1 MKKLR
6 NEQKG
11 IIFIILILVIILVM
25 SLFFAYSL
33 KTNKVTEALEHDT
46 LLRTLFVV
54 ENENGNALFSDVIVY
69 DTSTKKAAVINLP
82 GYTGA
87 IYQSLGRTDRL
98 DQVYNE
104 LGIESYRTEVQKL
117 LGIKVPYTSVVK
129 LDDFIKLCDM
139 FGGMRVF
146 IPSPIDCVSED
157 GERWLLPSGAVNLD
171 GDKIAVYLRY
181 RDEEE
186 TEESI
191 QDRYQNVMGAFLI
204 GLHDQS
210 FKIFN
215 KEQNFRKYAD
225 CIQTNLADYEE
236 ETLYSEIS
244 EIDTESLI
252 KQTITGSLRNVDL
265 RSGGNQQLLFPL
277 NNGEFIKEAVKQTTY
292 MLMSS
297 DGTMSNRIYVL
308 EIQNGTKT
316 QGLARRTATL
326 YQNASYDVLS
336 AVNADSNDYAETV
349 IVDHIGNEA
358 VAKQV
363 GELIRCTNIKQ
374 AEEMEEGSSTDSM
387 VDFTVILGRDFNGA
401 YVIPG
406 ASY

>member
-11 IIFIILILVIILVM
+11 ILFIALIVIVIAAL
-25 SLFFAYSL
+25 SLFFARSL
-33 KTNKVTEALEHDT
+33 KTNSVEDALEHDT

-54 ENENGNALFSDVIVY
+54 QNDDGTVLFSNIIIL

-87 IYQSLGRTDRL
+87 IFQSLGRTDKL
-98 DQVYNE
+98 EEVYNE
-104 LGIESYRTEVQKL
+104 LGMASYRTEVQKM
-117 LGIKVPYTSVVK
+117 LGISIPYTTMVK
-129 LDDFIKLCDM
+129 LEDFIRLCDM

-146 IPSPIDCVSED
+146 IPSPIDSTSEE
-157 GERWLLPSGAVNLD
+157 GERWLLPSGAVTLD

-191 QDRYQNVMGAFLI
+191 QDRYQNVMGAFLT

-215 KEQNFRKYAD
+215 SSKNFKRFSVSLN
-225 CIQTNLADYEE
+225 TNLADYEE

-244 EIDTESLI
+244 QIDTESII
-252 KQTITGSLRNVDL
+252 KQTITGSLRNVD
-265 RSGGNQQLLFPL
+265 GQQLLFPL

-297 DGTMSNRIYVL
+297 DGTISNRIYVL

-358 VAKQV
+358 VARQV

-374 AEEMEEGSSTDSM
+374 ADEMEDGSSGDSM

>member
-11 IIFIILILVIILVM
+11 ILFIALIVVVIIAL
-25 SLFFAYSL
+25 SLFFARSL
-33 KTNKVTEALEHDT
+33 KTNSVEDALEHDT

-54 ENENGNALFSDVIVY
+54 QNDDGTELFSNVIIL

-87 IYQSLGRTDRL
+87 IFQSLGRTDRL
-98 DQVYNE
+98 AQVYNE
-104 LGIESYRTEVQKL
+104 LGMASYRTEVQKM
-117 LGIKVPYTSVVK
+117 LGISIPYTTMVK
-129 LDDFIKLCDM
+129 LEDFIRLCDM

-146 IPSPIDCVSED
+146 IPSPIDSTSEE
-157 GERWLLPSGAVNLD
+157 GEQWLLPSGAVTLD

-191 QDRYQNVMGAFLI
+191 QDRYQNVMGAFLT

-215 KEQNFRKYAD
+215 TSKNFKRFSVSLN
-225 CIQTNLADYEE
+225 TNLADYEE

-244 EIDTESLI
+244 QIDTESII
-252 KQTITGSLRNVDL
+252 KQTITGSLRNVD
-265 RSGGNQQLLFPL
+265 GQQLLFPL

-297 DGTMSNRIYVL
+297 DGTISNRIYVL

-358 VAKQV
+358 VARQV

-374 AEEMEEGSSTDSM
+374 ADEMEDGSSGDSM

>member
-11 IIFIILILVIILVM
+11 LLFIALIIIVIAAL
-25 SLFFAYSL
+25 SLFFARSL
-33 KTNKVTEALEHDT
+33 KTNRVEDALEHDT

-54 ENENGNALFSDVIVY
+54 QNADGSVLFSNVIIL

-87 IYQSLGRTDRL
+87 IFQSLGRTDRL
-98 DQVYNE
+98 AQVYNE
-104 LGIESYRTEVQKL
+104 LGMASYRTEVQKM
-117 LGIKVPYTSVVK
+117 LGISIPYTTMVK
-129 LDDFIKLCDM
+129 LEDFIRLCDM

-146 IPSPIDCVSED
+146 IPSPIDSSSGE
-157 GERWLLPSGAVNLD
+157 GERWLLPSGAVTLD

-191 QDRYQNVMGAFLI
+191 QDRYQNVMGAFLT

-215 KEQNFRKYAD
+215 SSKNFKRFSVNLN
-225 CIQTNLADYEE
+225 TNLADYEE
-236 ETLYSEIS
+236 VTLYSEIS
-244 EIDTESLI
+244 QIDTESII
-252 KQTITGSLRNVDL
+252 KQTITGSLRNVD
-265 RSGGNQQLLFPL
+265 GQQLLFPL

-297 DGTMSNRIYVL
+297 DGTISNRIYVL

-358 VAKQV
+358 VARQV

-374 AEEMEEGSSTDSM
+374 ADEMEDGSSGDSM

>member
-11 IIFIILILVIILVM
+11 LLFIALILIVILAM
-25 SLFFAYSL
+25 SLFFARSL
-33 KTNKVTEALEHDT
+33 KTNSVKDSLEHDS

-54 ENENGNALFSDVIVY
+54 QNEDGNVLFSNVIIL
-69 DTSTKKAAVINLP
+69 DTSTEKAAVINLP

-87 IYQSLGRTDRL
+87 IFQSLGRTDKL
-98 DQVYNE
+98 EEVYNK
-104 LGIESYRTEVQKL
+104 LGMASYKTEVQKL
-117 LGIKVPYTSVVK
+117 LGITIPYTTMVK
-129 LDDFIKLCDM
+129 LEDFIRLCDM

-146 IPSPIDCVSED
+146 IPSPIDTVSEE
-157 GERWLLPSGAVNLD
+157 GERWLLPSGAVTLD
-171 GDKIAVYLRY
+171 GDKIAVYLQY
-181 RDEEE
+181 REEDE
-186 TEESI
+186 TEETI
-191 QDRYQNVMGAFLI
+191 QDRYQNVMGAFLT

-215 KEQNFRKYAD
+215 TKQNFRRFSVNLNS
-225 CIQTNLADYEE
+225 NLAEDEE
-236 ETLYSEIS
+236 ETLYKEIS
-244 EIDTESLI
+244 QIDTESII
-252 KQTITGSLRNVDL
+252 KQTITGSLRNVD
-265 RSGGNQQLLFPL
+265 GQQLLFPL

-297 DGTMSNRIYVL
+297 DGTISSRIYVL

-358 VAKQV
+358 VARQV

-374 AEEMEEGSSTDSM
+374 ADEMEDGSSSDSM

>member
-11 IIFIILILVIILVM
+11 LLFIALIIIVIAAL
-25 SLFFAYSL
+25 SLFFARSL
-33 KTNKVTEALEHDT
+33 KTNRVEDALEHDT

-54 ENENGNALFSDVIVY
+54 QNADGSVLFSNVIIL

-87 IYQSLGRTDRL
+87 IFQSLGRTDRL
-98 DQVYNE
+98 AQVYNE
-104 LGIESYRTEVQKL
+104 LGMASYRTEVQKM
-117 LGIKVPYTSVVK
+117 LGISIPYTTMVK
-129 LDDFIKLCDM
+129 LEDFIRLCDM

-146 IPSPIDCVSED
+146 IPSPIDSTSGE
-157 GERWLLPSGAVNLD
+157 GERWLLPSGAVTLD

-191 QDRYQNVMGAFLI
+191 QDRYQNVMGAFLT

-215 KEQNFRKYAD
+215 SSKNFKRFSVNLN
-225 CIQTNLADYEE
+225 TNLADYEE
-236 ETLYSEIS
+236 VTLYSEIS
-244 EIDTESLI
+244 QIDTESII
-252 KQTITGSLRNVDL
+252 KQTITGSLRNVD
-265 RSGGNQQLLFPL
+265 SQQLLFPL

-297 DGTMSNRIYVL
+297 DGTISNRIYVL

-358 VAKQV
+358 VARQV

-374 AEEMEEGSSTDSM
+374 ADEMEDGSSGDSM

>member
-11 IIFIILILVIILVM
+11 IIFIILIMVIILVM
-25 SLFFAYSL
+25 SLFFAHSL
-33 KTNKVTEALEHDT
+33 KTNKVEEELEHDS
-46 LLRTLFVV
+46 LLRVLFLV
-54 ENENGNALFSDVIVY
+54 ENDDATALFSNVIIL
-69 DTSTKKAAVINLP
+69 DTSTEKAAVINLP

-104 LGIESYRTEVQKL
+104 LGIESYRTEVQKM
-117 LGIKVPYTSVVK
+117 LGIKIPYTSVVK

-146 IPSPIDCVSED
+146 IPSPIDCVSDE

-186 TEESI
+186 TEDNI
-191 QDRYQNVMGAFLI
+191 QDRYQNVMSAFLTGI
-204 GLHDQS
+204 HDQS

-215 KEQNFRKYAD
+215 TDQNFKKYAN
-225 CIQTNLADYEE
+225 CIQTNLTDYEE
-236 ETLYSEIS
+236 ESLYSEIS

-265 RSGGNQQLLFPL
+265 RGGGNQQLLFPL

-297 DGTMSNRIYVL
+297 DGTISTRIYVL

-374 AEEMEEGSSTDSM
+374 AEEMEVGNSGDSM

>member
-11 IIFIILILVIILVM
+11 LLFIALILLVILAM
-25 SLFFAYSL
+25 SLFFARSL
-33 KTNKVTEALEHDT
+33 KTNSVKDALERDT
-46 LLRTLFVV
+46 LIRTLFVV
-54 ENENGNALFSDVIVY
+54 QDEDNKVLFSNVIIL
-69 DTSTKKAAVINLP
+69 DTSTEKAAVINLP

-87 IYQSLGRTDRL
+87 IFQSLGRTDKL
-98 DQVYNE
+98 EEVYNE
-104 LGIESYRTEVQKL
+104 LGMASYKTEVQKL
-117 LGIKVPYTSVVK
+117 LGISIPYTTMVK
-129 LDDFIKLCDM
+129 LEDFIRLCDM

-146 IPSPIDCVSED
+146 IPSPIDTVSEE
-157 GERWLLPSGAVNLD
+157 GERWLLPSGAVTLD
-171 GDKIAVYLRY
+171 GDKIAVYLQY
-181 RDEEE
+181 EEE
-186 TEESI
+186 DEAEDTI
-191 QDRYQNVMGAFLI
+191 QDRYQNVMGAFLT

-215 KEQNFRKYAD
+215 TKQNFKRFSV
-225 CIQTNLADYEE
+225 NLNSNLTDDEE
-236 ETLYSEIS
+236 ETLYNEIS
-244 EIDTESLI
+244 KIDTESII
-252 KQTITGSLRNVDL
+252 KQTITGSLRNVD
-265 RSGGNQQLLFPL
+265 GQQLLFPL

-297 DGTMSNRIYVL
+297 DGTISNRIYVL

-358 VAKQV
+358 IARQV
-363 GELIRCTNIKQ
+363 GELIRCTNIIQ
-374 AEEMEEGSSTDSM
+374 ADEMEDGSSGDSM

>member
-11 IIFIILILVIILVM
+11 ILFIALIVIVIIAL
-25 SLFFAYSL
+25 SLFFARSL
-33 KTNKVTEALEHDT
+33 KTNSVEDALEHDT

-54 ENENGNALFSDVIVY
+54 QNDDGTELFSNVIIL

-87 IYQSLGRTDRL
+87 IFQSLGRTDRL
-98 DQVYNE
+98 AQVYNE
-104 LGIESYRTEVQKL
+104 LGMASYRTEVQKM
-117 LGIKVPYTSVVK
+117 LGISIPYTTMVR
-129 LDDFIKLCDM
+129 LEDFIRLCDM

-146 IPSPIDCVSED
+146 IPSPIDSTSEE
-157 GERWLLPSGAVNLD
+157 GERWLLPSGAVTLD

-191 QDRYQNVMGAFLI
+191 QDRYQNVMGAFLT

-215 KEQNFRKYAD
+215 TSKNFKRFSVSLN
-225 CIQTNLADYEE
+225 TNLADYEE

-244 EIDTESLI
+244 QIDTESII
-252 KQTITGSLRNVDL
+252 KQTITGSLRNVD
-265 RSGGNQQLLFPL
+265 GQQLLFPL
-277 NNGEFIKEAVKQTTY
+277 TNGEFIKEAVKQTTY

-297 DGTMSNRIYVL
+297 DGTISNRIYVL

-358 VAKQV
+358 VARQV

-374 AEEMEEGSSTDSM
+374 ADEMEDGSSGDSM

>member
-11 IIFIILILVIILVM
+11 LLFIALILVVILAM
-25 SLFFAYSL
+25 SLFFARSL
-33 KTNKVTEALEHDT
+33 KTNNVKDALERDN

-54 ENENGNALFSDVIVY
+54 QNEDGKVLFSNVIIL
-69 DTSTKKAAVINLP
+69 DTSTKKAALINLP

-87 IYQSLGRTDRL
+87 IFQSLGRTDKL
-98 DQVYNE
+98 EEVYNE
-104 LGIESYRTEVQKL
+104 LGMASYRTEVQKL
-117 LGIKVPYTSVVK
+117 LGITIPYTTMVK
-129 LDDFIKLCDM
+129 LEDFIRLCDM

-146 IPSPIDCVSED
+146 IPSPIDCVSEN
-157 GERWLLPSGAVNLD
+157 GERWLLPSGAVTLD
-171 GDKIAVYLRY
+171 GDKIAVYLQY
-181 RDEEE
+181 EEE
-186 TEESI
+186 DEAEDTI
-191 QDRYQNVMGAFLI
+191 QDRYQNVMSAFLT

-215 KEQNFRKYAD
+215 TKQNFRRFSVNLNS
-225 CIQTNLADYEE
+225 NLADEEE
-236 ETLYSEIS
+236 ETLYNEIS
-244 EIDTESLI
+244 QIDTESII
-252 KQTITGSLRNVDL
+252 KQTITGSLRNVD
-265 RSGGNQQLLFPL
+265 GEQLLFPL

-297 DGTMSNRIYVL
+297 DGTISNRIYVL

-358 VAKQV
+358 VARQV

-374 AEEMEEGSSTDSM
+374 ADEMEDGSSSDSM

>member
-1 MKKLR
+1 M
-6 NEQKG
+6 
-11 IIFIILILVIILVM
+11 
-25 SLFFAYSL
+25 
-33 KTNKVTEALEHDT
+33 
-46 LLRTLFVV
+46 
-54 ENENGNALFSDVIVY
+54 
-69 DTSTKKAAVINLP
+69 
-82 GYTGA
+82 
-87 IYQSLGRTDRL
+87 
-98 DQVYNE
+98 
-104 LGIESYRTEVQKL
+104 
-117 LGIKVPYTSVVK
+117 VK
-129 LDDFIKLCDM
+129 LEDFIRLCDM

-146 IPSPIDCVSED
+146 IPSPIDTVSEEGD
-157 GERWLLPSGAVNLD
+157 RWLLPSGAVTLD
-171 GDKIAVYLRY
+171 GDKIAVYLQY
-181 RDEEE
+181 EEE
-186 TEESI
+186 DEAEDTI
-191 QDRYQNVMGAFLI
+191 QDRYQNVMGAFLT

-215 KEQNFRKYAD
+215 SKQNFKRFSV
-225 CIQTNLADYEE
+225 NLNSNISDDEE
-236 ETLYSEIS
+236 ETLYSEIAQ
-244 EIDTESLI
+244 IDTESII
-252 KQTITGSLRNVDL
+252 KQTITGSLRNVD
-265 RSGGNQQLLFPL
+265 GQQLLMPL

-297 DGTMSNRIYVL
+297 DGTISNRIYVL

-358 VAKQV
+358 VARQV

-374 AEEMEEGSSTDSM
+374 ADEMEEGSSSDSM